1 MRGKERER
9 EEGREK
15 KYTEQIYTEIILL
28 FEDTPYRIN
37 LFYRIDSKLRT
48 GPSRVRGGGVGLGRT
63 SNTRKL
69 LGVRKTLHPKRELV
83 IRGC

>member
-48 GPSRVRGGGVGLGRT
+48 GPSRVRGGGGGW
-63 SNTRKL
+63 
-69 LGVRKTLHPKRELV
+69 VRADV
-83 IRGC
+83 